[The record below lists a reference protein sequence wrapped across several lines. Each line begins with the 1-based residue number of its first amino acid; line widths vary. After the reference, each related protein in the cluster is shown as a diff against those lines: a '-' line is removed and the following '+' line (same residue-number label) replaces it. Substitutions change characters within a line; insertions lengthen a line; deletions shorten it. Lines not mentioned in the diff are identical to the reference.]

1 MLSAHLSHRRS
12 DSFELTELMPYQVR
26 LDRGSKLTYARFD
39 DDRFIRA
46 VRNPLSHAAIKAGL
60 RTYISNGGDVPG
72 FEGGRSGRDVER
84 VVAEI
89 ARQIDGHVC
98 PASLF
103 QFLEDMRSDKLDRQE
118 EERAREAKEQRQR
131 RKEQQQRDEESRAA
145 RVEQNR
151 ARQLEIDE
159 RRRRRS
165 AADERLQALLSHR
178 AWDMHSGP
186 ERFEEPEGAQA
197 ELDELRAVADEK
209 LVARVEVRRHRTVRL
224 HLHMRVSVPGPLLH
238 MDPCMR
244 AGEAR
249 EGSRARVG

>member
-1 MLSAHLSHRRS
+1 
-12 DSFELTELMPYQVR
+12 MPYQVR

-72 FEGGRSGRDVER
+72 FEGGRFGRDVER

-89 ARQIDGHVC
+89 ARQIEGHVC
-98 PASLF
+98 PAILF
-103 QFLEDMRSDKLDRQE
+103 QFLEDMRSDTLDRQE

-178 AWDMHSGP
+178 AWDIHSGP

-209 LVARVEVRRHRTVRL
+209 LVARVEVRRHRTVRPASA
-224 HLHMRVSVPGPLLH
+224 HHMRVSVPGPLLH
-238 MDPCMR
+238 MDPCAREDPCMR

>member
-1 MLSAHLSHRRS
+1 MLGAHLSLRRS

-89 ARQIDGHVC
+89 ARQIEGHVC
-98 PASLF
+98 PAILF
-103 QFLEDMRSDKLDRQE
+103 QFLEDMRSDTLDRQE

-178 AWDMHSGP
+178 AWDIHSGP

-209 LVARVEVRRHRTVRL
+209 LVARVEVRRHRTVRPASA
-224 HLHMRVSVPGPLLH
+224 HEGV
-238 MDPCMR
+238 C
-244 AGEAR
+244 AR
-249 EGSRARVG
+249 PSLAH

>member
-1 MLSAHLSHRRS
+1 
-12 DSFELTELMPYQVR
+12 MPYQVR

-72 FEGGRSGRDVER
+72 FEGRSGRDVER

-89 ARQIDGHVC
+89 ARQIEGHVC
-98 PASLF
+98 PAILF
-103 QFLEDMRSDKLDRQE
+103 QFLEDMRSDTLDRQE

-178 AWDMHSGP
+178 AWDIHSGP